1 VDGAWLKLDGAVVAL
16 ILRNASDVILFSEHC
31 WCMFS
36 IPVFHECVLHILSG
50 WWFQTFFM
58 VHNIWDV
65 ILPIDELHHFS
76 EGFSHHQPVVHE
88 WSIEDGPNL

>member
-1 VDGAWLKLDGAVVAL
+1 MV
-16 ILRNASDVILFSEHC
+16 LFSEHC

-88 WSIEDGPNL
+88 WSIENGPFIVDLPTKSVSLPEGTLW